1 MICLKLTGFVNSAFA
16 HTCKVVLESFSSMI
30 HDQKEQATGETG
42 PQVLVLSTK
51 NGKSLQNAV
60 ENMKEFTAQGSF
72 PVKDLAYTLG
82 CRRDHLGH
90 RAFTII
96 DPDGTV
102 SDFEKARDMPSGI
115 TFVFTGQ
122 GAQWAGMGKE
132 LMSTSP
138 SFLHSIRSMD
148 QQLSSL
154 KNPPSWTLEGKDLH
168 TNNMAQLILTM

>member
-1 MICLKLTGFVNSAFA
+1 MHMYVIFLKLTGFIDSAFA
-16 HTCKVVLESFSSMI
+16 HTCKVILESFSSMV
-30 HDQKEQATGETG
+30 HDQKEQPTGETG
-42 PQVLVLSTK
+42 TQVLVLSAR

-60 ENMKEFTAQGSF
+60 EHMKEFTAQVSF

-82 CRRDHLGH
+82 CRREHLGH
-90 RAFTII
+90 RAFAII
-96 DPDGTV
+96 DPDGKA

-122 GAQWAGMGKE
+122 GAQWAGMAKE

-138 SFLHSIRSMD
+138 SFLNSIRSLD

-154 KNPPSWTLEGKDLH
+154 KNPPSWTLEGKCYIP
-168 TNNMAQLILTM
+168 TI